1 FASFTFPSGL
11 NLPPPQFPTGTI
23 IDAPP
28 NPTDPTNSI
37 RPFIGTDIVVPN
49 LPSVVLPGGPNN
61 PACASCQVVAALP
74 LTTLPPPPPPPP
86 APRPRAPP
94 PPAAARPPRPPRPAP
109 AGAPRRLRQLAPSR
123 LRQRLSA
130 RSSRRRHSRRS
141 CRRRHSTISRCWST

>member
-1 FASFTFPSGL
+1 ASFTFPSGL

-74 LTTLPPPPPPPP
+74 LTTLPPPPPPL
-86 APRPRAPP
+86 APP
-94 PPAAARPPRPPRPAP
+94 SAARARRRAPAAAPRGAAR
-109 AGAPRRLRQLAPSR
+109 APRKLAPCR